1 MKRVLVFIYGVL
13 TYVFFLGV
21 FLYAIGF
28 VGNIVVPK
36 SIDSGAPGPI
46 GTAILINALL
56 LSLFAIQH
64 TIMARPSFK
73 NALGRIIPPA
83 AVRSTFVLAANL
95 CLALLF
101 WQWRPMGG
109 MVWHVEN
116 EIGATIL
123 HALFWAGWLMV
134 LVATFL
140 INHFDL
146 FGLKQVTDYLRGVH
160 EHPPKFKEHSL
171 YKIIRHPI
179 MLGFIV
185 AFWAGPPMSYG
196 HLFFAAMT
204 TGYILVGLMF
214 EERDLIRHHGERY
227 REYASRV
234 PMLIPFTKA
243 RRSRG
248 VPGPKLEDEPA
259 AG

>member
-1 MKRVLVFIYGVL
+1 MKRVLVFVYGVL

-28 VGNIVVPK
+28 VGNILVPK
-36 SIDSGAPGPI
+36 SIDSGIPGPL

-56 LSLFAIQH
+56 LGVFAIQH
-64 TIMARPSFK
+64 TIMARPAFK
-73 NALGRIIPPA
+73 NALGRIIPAA

-95 CLALLF
+95 SLALIF
-101 WQWRPMGG
+101 WQWRPLGG
-109 MVWHVEN
+109 MVWQVEN
-116 EIGATIL
+116 EIAVMVL
-123 HALFWAGWLMV
+123 NALFWAGWLVV
-134 LVATFL
+134 LIATFL

-146 FGLKQVTDYLRGVH
+146 FGLRQVTMYLLQREPG
-160 EHPPKFKEHSL
+160 PLTFKEHSL

-179 MLGFIV
+179 MLGFII
-185 AFWAGPPMSYG
+185 AFWAAPEMSNSR
-196 HLFFAAMT
+196 LFFAAMT

-227 REYASRV
+227 RDYARRV
-234 PMLIPFTKA
+234 PMLIPFSKI

-248 VPGPKLEDEPA
+248 VSGPKLEDEPA